1 MFVWKFLAKFPQ
13 NIIYNLLINH
23 NFDRLTRRSNHHQ
36 KEESHRGNSPERL
49 LSSTAAHTQRFFHH
63 FITQQLKAD

>member
-36 KEESHRGNSPERL
+36 KEVSHRGNSPERL
-49 LSSTAAHTQRFFHH
+49 LSNTAAHTQ
-63 FITQQLKAD
+63 FITQQFKAD